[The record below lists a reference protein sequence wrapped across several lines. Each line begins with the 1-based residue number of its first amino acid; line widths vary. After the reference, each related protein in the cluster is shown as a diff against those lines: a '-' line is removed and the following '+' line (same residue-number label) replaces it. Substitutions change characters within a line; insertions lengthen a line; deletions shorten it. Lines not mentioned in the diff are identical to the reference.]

1 VNKIIDIETTLDESG
16 GPNDSVTRRYTVDTA
31 IGAFQWS
38 IGGAT
43 RSADIVLEAR
53 LADRFAWRPY
63 GVGATD
69 VGSGNALEELNLAPL
84 STIRVRAVN
93 NDETVGNTA
102 DINAVVVTP

>member
-1 VNKIIDIETTLDESG
+1 MNTIIDIETTLDESG
-16 GPNDSVTRRYTVDTA
+16 GPNDSVTRSYTVDTA

-43 RSADIVLEAR
+43 RSADIALEAR

-63 GVGATD
+63 GVGATNTRSD
-69 VGSGNALEELNLAPL
+69 NALEELDLAPL

-93 NDETVGNTA
+93 NDGAAGNTA
-102 DINAVVVTP
+102 DVDAVIVTP